1 MSRLKPAVNLP
12 AQSLPVTTKALA
24 PVKEHTSSILMN
36 EEQISLVKRTIC
48 KGASDDELK
57 LFIHVAKKTGLD
69 PFARQIYAIKRWD
82 NKEGREV
89 MGIQVSIDGARL
101 VASRTGE
108 YEGQEGPFWCGPDGE
123 WKEVWTSN
131 KPPHAAKVGVWRKNF
146 RTPLWG
152 VAVFESYAARDR
164 AGKPNVMWAKMPEVM
179 IAKCAEM
186 LALRKAFPSEL
197 SGLYSEEEMEQA
209 NAAASKPDLGGHAA
223 QPTPEDGHIG
233 MNGYRIPF
241 GKYASRSLEE
251 VGPEPLRSYVEYL
264 EKSAEK
270 KGTRIVGVVAEFI
283 EKASDYIAAF
293 ENAPIDD
300 GESAS

>member
-1 MSRLKPAVNLP
+1 MSNQLAV
-12 AQSLPVTTKALA
+12 AKEQSAVSVL
-24 PVKEHTSSILMN
+24 SSA
-36 EEQISLVKRTIC
+36 EQIELVKRTIC
-48 KGASDDELK
+48 KGSSDDELK

-108 YEGQEGPFWCGPDGE
+108 YEGQEGPFWCGEDGV

-131 KPPHAAKVGVWRKNF
+131 KMPHAAKVGVWRKNF

-186 LALRKAFPSEL
+186 LALRKAFPAEL
-197 SGLYSEEEMEQA
+197 SGLYSEEEMDQA
-209 NAAASKPDLGGHAA
+209 TVASEKKDFGIHPA
-223 QPTPEDGHIG
+223 QPDSGDGVIG
-233 MNGYRIPF
+233 MNGYKIPF
-241 GKYASRSLEE
+241 GKFASRTLEE
-251 VGPEPLRSYVEYL
+251 VGPDALRSYVEYL
-264 EKSAEK
+264 EKAAEK
-270 KGTRIVGVVAEFI
+270 KGQRIIGVAAEFI
-283 EKASDYIAAF
+283 QLASDYIAAF
-293 ENAPIDD
+293 ENTAFDEKINK
-300 GESAS
+300 